1 MSWAESSGTRKKP
14 SKSTYLDWRGGCKDF
29 RVRVFLLLLALLGCV
44 PATASAVTIDEVVT
58 LSKSGVSE
66 QVIIAVI
73 ERDQT
78 LFTLSPALIMKLQR
92 DGLSDRILLALIK
105 SGRSNEPPVPASP
118 VAPEVAPVAPVPP
131 PPAIA
136 IVGHGPQ
143 LPNTSEF
150 DSAAVDATEA
160 LPPLSVPPPV
170 FVPVPFAVPVS
181 QVAPHA
187 RRRSRLLPE
196 QYLERTA
203 NPQLCVERVP
213 LGPSP
218 ISAAL
223 TRVTECPA
231 VTPRYRNS
239 R

>member
-1 MSWAESSGTRKKP
+1 M
-14 SKSTYLDWRGGCKDF
+14 LVLIGG
-29 RVRVFLLLLALLGCV
+29 V
-44 PATASAVTIDEVVT
+44 PATASAVTIDEVVA
-58 LSKSGVSE
+58 LSKSGLSE
-66 QVIIAVI
+66 QVIVAVI

-105 SGRSNEPPVPASP
+105 SGRANEPPLPASP
-118 VAPEVAPVAPVPP
+118 VAPVEAPVPP

-136 IVGHGPQ
+136 VVGHGPQ
-143 LPNTSEF
+143 VPNTVES
-150 DSAAVDATEA
+150 DSIADVAEAAPL
-160 LPPLSVPPPV
+160 LPVPPPV
-170 FVPVPFAVPVS
+170 FVPVPILVPVP
-181 QVAPHA
+181 QVTPHA
-187 RRRSRLLPE
+187 GRRARLQPE

-218 ISAAL
+218 FSAAL

-231 VTPRYRNS
+231 VVQRSRNS

>member
-1 MSWAESSGTRKKP
+1 
-14 SKSTYLDWRGGCKDF
+14 
-29 RVRVFLLLLALLGCV
+29 VRLFLLMLVLFGCV
-44 PATASAVTIDEVVT
+44 PVTASAVTIDEVVA

-66 QVIIAVI
+66 QVIVAVI

-78 LFTLSPALIMKLQR
+78 LFTLSPTLIMKLQR

-105 SGRSNEPPVPASP
+105 SGRANEPPVPARP
-118 VAPEVAPVAPVPP
+118 VEAVAAPVPP
-131 PPAIA
+131 PPLIA
-136 IVGHGPQ
+136 VVGHGPQ

-160 LPPLSVPPPV
+160 LAPLSVPPPV
-170 FVPVPFAVPVS
+170 FLPVPFAVPVP

>member
-1 MSWAESSGTRKKP
+1 VKVSWVECSRTRKKA
-14 SKSTYLDWRGGCKDF
+14 SNSACLDWRGGCNDF
-29 RVRVFLLLLALLGCV
+29 GVRLFLLMVVLLGCV
-44 PATASAVTIDEVVT
+44 PATATAVTIDEVVA

-66 QVIIAVI
+66 QVIVAVI

-105 SGRSNEPPVPASP
+105 SGRPNEPPLAASP
-118 VAPEVAPVAPVPP
+118 VAAVAAPVPP

-136 IVGHGPQ
+136 VVGHGPQ

-150 DSAAVDATEA
+150 DSMAADATEA
-160 LPPLSVPPPV
+160 PPLPVPPPV
-170 FVPVPFAVPVS
+170 FVPVPIVVPVL
-181 QVAPHA
+181 QANPHA
-187 RRRSRLLPE
+187 ARRSRQRPE

-203 NPQLCVERVP
+203 NPQLCVDRVP

-218 ISAAL
+218 FSAAL

-231 VTPRYRNS
+231 VTQRYRAI

>member
-1 MSWAESSGTRKKP
+1 
-14 SKSTYLDWRGGCKDF
+14 
-29 RVRVFLLLLALLGCV
+29 VRLFLLMLVLLGCV
-44 PATASAVTIDEVVT
+44 PATASAVTIEEVVA

-66 QVIIAVI
+66 QVIVAVI

-105 SGRSNEPPVPASP
+105 SGRPNEPPLAASP
-118 VAPEVAPVAPVPP
+118 AAPVAAPVPP
-131 PPAIA
+131 PPVIA
-136 IVGHGPQ
+136 VVGHGPQ

-150 DSAAVDATEA
+150 DSMAADATDA
-160 LPPLSVPPPV
+160 PPLVSGPPPV
-170 FVPVPFAVPVS
+170 FVPVPIVVPVP
-181 QVAPHA
+181 QVNPHVG
-187 RRRSRLLPE
+187 RRSPQRPE

-218 ISAAL
+218 FSAAL
-223 TRVTECPA
+223 TRVSECPA
-231 VTPRYRNS
+231 VIQRYRPI

>member
-1 MSWAESSGTRKKP
+1 
-14 SKSTYLDWRGGCKDF
+14 
-29 RVRVFLLLLALLGCV
+29 VRVFLLLLALLGCV
-44 PATASAVTIDEVVT
+44 PATASAVTIDEVVA

-66 QVIIAVI
+66 QVIVAVI

-105 SGRSNEPPVPASP
+105 SGRPNEPPFPASP
-118 VAPEVAPVAPVPP
+118 VAPETAAVPP
-131 PPAIA
+131 PPAIT

-143 LPNTSEF
+143 PPNTLEP
-150 DSAAVDATEA
+150 DSRVADTAEAA
-160 LPPLSVPPPV
+160 PPLPVPPPV
-170 FVPVPFAVPVS
+170 FVPVPFIVPVP
-181 QVAPHA
+181 QVNPHA
-187 RRRSRLLPE
+187 ERRSRQQPE

-203 NPQLCVERVP
+203 NPLLCVDRVP

-218 ISAAL
+218 FSAAL
-223 TRVTECPA
+223 TRVSECPA
-231 VTPRYRNS
+231 VVQRYR

>member
-1 MSWAESSGTRKKP
+1 MR
-14 SKSTYLDWRGGCKDF
+14 L
-29 RVRVFLLLLALLGCV
+29 FLLMLVLIGCV
-44 PATASAVTIDEVVT
+44 PATASAVTIDEVVA
-58 LSKSGVSE
+58 LSKSGLSE
-66 QVIIAVI
+66 QVIVAVI

-105 SGRSNEPPVPASP
+105 SGRANEPPLPASP
-118 VAPEVAPVAPVPP
+118 VAPEAAPVPP

-136 IVGHGPQ
+136 VVGHDPQ
-143 LPNTSEF
+143 LPNTMES
-150 DSAAVDATEA
+150 DSIVADAAEA
-160 LPPLSVPPPV
+160 SPLLPVPPPV
-170 FVPVPFAVPVS
+170 FVPVPILVPVP
-181 QVAPHA
+181 QVTPHA
-187 RRRSRLLPE
+187 GRRARLQPE

-218 ISAAL
+218 FSAAL

-231 VTPRYRNS
+231 VVQRSRNS

>member
-1 MSWAESSGTRKKP
+1 MR
-14 SKSTYLDWRGGCKDF
+14 L
-29 RVRVFLLLLALLGCV
+29 FLLMLVLLGCV
-44 PATASAVTIDEVVT
+44 PATASAVTIDEVVA

-66 QVIIAVI
+66 QVIVAVI

-105 SGRSNEPPVPASP
+105 SGRPNEPPLPASP
-118 VAPEVAPVAPVPP
+118 VAPAASPMPP

-136 IVGHGPQ
+136 IVGHGAQ

-150 DSAAVDATEA
+150 DSLAPDAAQA
-160 LPPLSVPPPV
+160 LPPVPDPALPV
-170 FVPVPFAVPVS
+170 FVPVPIIVPVPS
-181 QVAPHA
+181 VNAHA
-187 RRRSRLLPE
+187 GRRSRQQPQ

-203 NPQLCVERVP
+203 NPLLCVERVP
-213 LGPSP
+213 TGPSP
-218 ISAAL
+218 FSAAL

-231 VTPRYRNS
+231 VPQRFRNI

>member
-1 MSWAESSGTRKKP
+1 
-14 SKSTYLDWRGGCKDF
+14 
-29 RVRVFLLLLALLGCV
+29 VRVFLLLLALLGCV
-44 PATASAVTIDEVVT
+44 SATASAVTIDEVVA

-66 QVIIAVI
+66 QVIVAVI

-105 SGRSNEPPVPASP
+105 SGRPNEPLPTSS
-118 VAPEVAPVAPVPP
+118 VAPMAPVPP

-143 LPNTSEF
+143 LPNTLEP
-150 DSAAVDATEA
+150 DSMVADTAEA
-160 LPPLSVPPPV
+160 SLPPPVPPPV
-170 FVPVPFAVPVS
+170 FVPVPFIVAVP
-181 QVAPHA
+181 QVNPHA
-187 RRRSRLLPE
+187 GRRSRQQPE

-203 NPQLCVERVP
+203 NPLLCVDRVP

-218 ISAAL
+218 FSAAL
-223 TRVTECPA
+223 TRVSECPA
-231 VTPRYRNS
+231 VVQRYRDI

>member
-1 MSWAESSGTRKKP
+1 MR
-14 SKSTYLDWRGGCKDF
+14 L
-29 RVRVFLLLLALLGCV
+29 FLLMLVLLGCV
-44 PATASAVTIDEVVT
+44 PATASAVTIDEVVA

-66 QVIIAVI
+66 QVIVAVI

-105 SGRSNEPPVPASP
+105 SGRPNEPPLPASP
-118 VAPEVAPVAPVPP
+118 VAPVAAAVPP

-136 IVGHGPQ
+136 VVGHGPQ

-150 DSAAVDATEA
+150 DSIAADAA
-160 LPPLSVPPPV
+160 GAPPPLPVPPPV
-170 FVPVPFAVPVS
+170 FVPVPIIVPVP
-181 QVAPHA
+181 QANPHA
-187 RRRSRLLPE
+187 GRRSRQQPE

-203 NPQLCVERVP
+203 NPLLCVERVA

-218 ISAAL
+218 FSAAL
-223 TRVTECPA
+223 TRVSECPA
-231 VTPRYRNS
+231 VMQRYRDI